1 MERIARWDFSGK
13 ALMALAVSL
22 LVAVALGLSGLC
34 ADDAYASSA
43 KKKAQHKKYE
53 KTIKSYHAKMKKQ
66 AKEIDKQNKS
76 YGLKTSYA
84 SNKTYF
90 AFADIDKNGIDEL
103 IVRYEDK
110 SAKHNTA
117 VGDGYGETT
126 TIYTIK
132 SGKVK
137 KVLDNTEFVP
147 YFHNV
152 YTHIYKGSKYIDR
165 GFSHGYESLAF
176 WKYSKGKLAKDCTYR
191 LSFVDTSSSINGK
204 ASYSINDKKVSAKK
218 YAAKKKA
225 LMGTGKGY
233 TMHAYSAKTFKKY
246 I

>member
-1 MERIARWDFSGK
+1 MERITRWDFSGK

-34 ADDAYASSA
+34 ADDAYAASS

-66 AKEIDKQNKS
+66 AKAIDKQNKS

-90 AFADIDKNGIDEL
+90 AFADIDKNGVDEL

-137 KVLDNTEFVP
+137 KVLDNTEFAP
-147 YFHNV
+147 YFHDA
-152 YTHIYKGSKYIDR
+152 YTHIYKGSKYTDQ
-165 GFSHGYESLAF
+165 GFSHGYEDLSF
-176 WKYSKGKLAKDCTYR
+176 WKYSKGKLSKKCAYW
-191 LSFVDTSSSINGK
+191 LTSIDASHTSTGK
-204 ASYSINDKKVSAKK
+204 ASYRINDKEVSAKK

-233 TMHAYSAKTFKKY
+233 TMHAYSSKTFKKY